1 MLVLHSA
8 DRIDSLCSCTCRS
21 FSRSY
26 RPSMPHERLG
36 HCFSEAPTS
45 RFTLTRWRLT
55 SATSRG
61 MPVHSTGPRSS
72 RVSFLQRAS
81 WAALFTRCVSR
92 QECAPSRASVD
103 GPGITLEPWH
113 GGTSEHFYFAR
124 ATSTRRFSAR
134 PLAVALSA
142 TGRVV
147 PNPCGTSWL
156 AVTLC
161 VVSQVTT
168 DFARPWESGRL
179 CASLP

>member
-36 HCFSEAPTS
+36 HCFSEALTS

-72 RVSFLQRAS
+72 RVSFLQSAPS
-81 WAALFTRCVSR
+81 AALFTRCVSR
-92 QECAPSRASVD
+92 QECAPSRPSVD
-103 GPGITLEPWH
+103 GPGITLEL
-113 GGTSEHFYFAR
+113 GTVGHQNISISPVR
-124 ATSTRRFSAR
+124 LRRVGSAR
-134 PLAVALSA
+134 GRWRSRCPQPAAWSQTLAAQVGLRLRYASSA
-142 TGRVV
+142 T
-147 PNPCGTSWL
+147 
-156 AVTLC
+156 
-161 VVSQVTT
+161 
-168 DFARPWESGRL
+168 
-179 CASLP
+179 